1 MNIIKG
7 FLQVG
12 LGTVINILLSLFTTP
27 IITRIVDPVDYGK
40 FQMFTTYT
48 GIIAAFLYFGFN
60 ESLYRFFYIY
70 DNDKDKTRL
79 LKLCLCVPIVASLIA
94 SIIAIVL
101 FKYNLIKIEYS
112 MLLFVLLCINSMVT
126 VWNTIAM
133 EMLQN
138 TKQSSIYSLAIVA
151 QKFVYCVLGIILI
164 KSISSNNLLILVFV
178 TILSYII
185 SSLIGVYATKK
196 FWNFSKV
203 SYPKNT
209 KEIIKYSLPVYV
221 YFVIYSFYDVVDKII
236 IENNFSDYEV
246 GIYSSAFS
254 IVGIFAIIQTAF
266 YVIWRPIQTESYTL
280 NADDKS
286 LIKNGNRYMTIIMF
300 FVGIN
305 IIVFKDILVLF
316 LGEKYRACVGL
327 IPFLIFNPIMN
338 ILIVTV
344 ISGIEVSKKSYLRTI
359 IITISLISEFIISR
373 ILMPI
378 LGLYGVAI
386 SVALSLIIQ
395 YFLTLYF
402 SNKFYY
408 VDYGT
413 TKTIVLILM
422 TLALAFVSVYFSN
435 KKLEIA
441 IYLLS
446 MVVLYFLYRDDIK
459 NMLKNLKESLLSKK

>member
-1 MNIIKG
+1 
-7 FLQVG
+7 
-12 LGTVINILLSLFTTP
+12 
-27 IITRIVDPVDYGK
+27 
-40 FQMFTTYT
+40 
-48 GIIAAFLYFGFN
+48 
-60 ESLYRFFYIY
+60 
-70 DNDKDKTRL
+70 
-79 LKLCLCVPIVASLIA
+79 
-94 SIIAIVL
+94 
-101 FKYNLIKIEYS
+101 
-112 MLLFVLLCINSMVT
+112 
-126 VWNTIAM
+126 
-133 EMLQN
+133 
-138 TKQSSIYSLAIVA
+138 
-151 QKFVYCVLGIILI
+151 
-164 KSISSNNLLILVFV
+164 
-178 TILSYII
+178 
-185 SSLIGVYATKK
+185 
-196 FWNFSKV
+196 
-203 SYPKNT
+203 
-209 KEIIKYSLPVYV
+209 
-221 YFVIYSFYDVVDKII
+221 
-236 IENNFSDYEV
+236 
-246 GIYSSAFS
+246 
-254 IVGIFAIIQTAF
+254 
-266 YVIWRPIQTESYTL
+266 
-280 NADDKS
+280 
-286 LIKNGNRYMTIIMF
+286 MTIIMF